1 MLYAVPVRVH
11 ARLEIAETSRT
22 NVDVKNATFSLEE
35 GQTVRPD
42 TNIYNKPG
50 QASHQRE
57 FILLSERTYTL
68 MVAAAHANHLRRSQ
82 RAWSFVV
89 EVFAFAVKYR
99 SGQVNRRVSN
109 RTTKRP
115 NTDTFAQAQYI
126 DAMQEVDVIEEDHI
140 YRTIGGYTELH
151 MVVNVSEF
159 RGIIGLPNHNLLAS
173 GVFNTCVSRQEPG
186 EDVFDA
192 EHASD

>member
-1 MLYAVPVRVH
+1 MPVPVRVH
-11 ARLEIAETSRT
+11 GKVGDIAETSRT
-22 NVDVKNATFSLEE
+22 NVDVKNATFSLEKSK
-35 GQTVRPD
+35 TVRPD

-109 RTTKRP
+109 RTTKGP

-140 YRTIGGYTELH
+140 YRTIG
-151 MVVNVSEF
+151 
-159 RGIIGLPNHNLLAS
+159 
-173 GVFNTCVSRQEPG
+173 CVSVATPNSIWWSMFLSSE
-186 EDVFDA
+186 A
-192 EHASD
+192 L